1 MIQEE
6 EWFQSLTLTPHI
18 LTRSLHS
25 WTCLESDKYKHP
37 WTKNKSEKGKKSIWC
52 PCLVSLVSVC
62 LVSSQGLWPIW
73 IPDRS
78 LIFSMVAHLV
88 KQNCQ
93 DFNLWWKKLF
103 TFFLSGVYPV
113 SQTFIFHGGQNIEQL
128 QEKLEAIHPSTLAMF
143 LRQHWSRATLMM
155 LPPRIGRRWRDVVAA
170 GISALRS
177 SSLFDIN
184 KCKLN
189 HTM

>member
-1 MIQEE
+1 MRDSYSYVVSTFLVLASSRWMPFWSTANHRAFGQFE
-6 EWFQSLTLTPHI
+6 SLT
-18 LTRSLHS
+18 
-25 WTCLESDKYKHP
+25 
-37 WTKNKSEKGKKSIWC
+37 
-52 PCLVSLVSVC
+52 
-62 LVSSQGLWPIW
+62 GLWFFQWLLIW
-73 IPDRS
+73 WNRI
-78 LIFSMVAHLV
+78 V
-88 KQNCQ
+88 KISTS
-93 DFNLWWKKLF
+93 DEKKLF
-103 TFFLSGVYPV
+103 TFFLPGVYPV

-155 LPPRIGRRWRDVVAA
+155 LPPRIGRRWRYVVAA